1 MVKSNISHY
10 RPISSLTLFSKIFEQ
25 IIITRLTQYLDYT
38 QTLVEFGFRNKSSTD
53 SATYKLLNDTLT
65 SLNSKLIVG
74 GIFCD
79 LQKAFDCVND
89 DILLLK
95 LNFYGIIGL
104 VNKLLESY
112 LKNWFQRVIIDNKLR
127 HISPNG
133 SKLVMMFHKAP
144 YLVSCFSDCILMISQ
159 SPF

>member
-1 MVKSNISHY
+1 VVKSNISHY

-112 LKNWFQRVIIDNKLR
+112 LKN
-127 HISPNG
+127 
-133 SKLVMMFHKAP
+133 
-144 YLVSCFSDCILMISQ
+144 
-159 SPF
+159 